1 MKEILV
7 LAEHR
12 QGQWRD
18 ITFEML
24 SKGRQLAESFGSEV
38 HAVVLGKGVANS
50 TEALRPMAHRVLLV
64 EDERL
69 EVFNSET
76 YQTVLAQLITERKPL
91 LTLIG
96 HSTLGMDLAPNL
108 AIQLKMPLATDCIGV
123 DGKEGSF
130 VLTRQIY
137 GGKINSTVLF
147 NKPGPYL
154 VTLRAGAFPVIQR
167 DSLQGD
173 IIPLPTRLTDG
184 NLAKRFLGY
193 VEAAV
198 GDVDITQADI
208 LVSVGRGIKGPENL
222 PVVKEFVAAIGG
234 TLSCSRP
241 VVDKKW
247 LPKSCQVGTSGKTV
261 KPKVYIAVGISGAF
275 QHIAGMKGA
284 GTVIAINKD
293 PKAPIFGVA
302 HYGIVGDLFK
312 IIPALKDKA
321 KELKQR

>member
-24 SKGRQLAESFGSEV
+24 SKGRQLAESSGSEV
-38 HAVVLGKGVANS
+38 HAVVLGKGVANLS
-50 TEALRPMAHRVLLV
+50 EALRPMAHRVLLV

-69 EVFNSET
+69 GVFNSET

-108 AIQLKMPLATDCIGV
+108 AVQLKMPLATDCIGI
-123 DGKEGSF
+123 DEKDGSF

-154 VTLRAGAFPVIQR
+154 VTLRAGTFPVIQR

-173 IIPLPTRLTDG
+173 IIPLASPLTEE
-184 NLAKRFLGY
+184 NLPKRFLAY
-193 VEAAV
+193 VEAAL

-222 PVVKEFVAAIGG
+222 PVVKEFAEAIGG

-247 LPKSCQVGTSGKTV
+247 LPKGCQVGTSGKTV
-261 KPKVYIAVGISGAF
+261 KPKIYIAVGISGAF

-312 IIPALKDKA
+312 IIPVLKEKA
-321 KELKQR
+321 KELRQR

>member
-1 MKEILV
+1 MKEIFV

-24 SKGRQLAESFGSEV
+24 SKARQLAESFGSEV
-38 HAVVLGKGVANS
+38 HAVVLGKEVANS
-50 TEALRPMAHRVLLV
+50 TEALRPMAHRVFLV

-108 AIQLKMPLATDCIGV
+108 AVQLKMPLATDCIGIE
-123 DGKEGSF
+123 GKDGSF

-154 VTLRAGAFPVIQR
+154 VTLRAGTFPVLQR

-173 IIPLPTRLTDG
+173 IISLPSPLTDG
-184 NLAKRFLGY
+184 NFAKRFLGY
-193 VEAAV
+193 LEAAL

-222 PVVKEFVAAIGG
+222 PLVKEFAEAIGG

-247 LPKSCQVGTSGKTV
+247 LPKGRQVGTSGKTV

-312 IIPALKDKA
+312 IIPALKDKV
-321 KELKQR
+321 KELKKS

>member
-7 LAEHR
+7 VAEHR

-38 HAVVLGKGVANS
+38 HAVVLGKGVANL
-50 TEALRPMAHRVLLV
+50 TEALNSMAHRVLLV

-76 YQTVLAQLITERKPL
+76 YQTVLAHLITERKPL

-108 AIQLKMPLATDCIGV
+108 AVQLKMPLATDCIGI

-137 GGKINSTVLF
+137 GGKIISTVLF

-173 IIPLPTRLTDG
+173 IIPLPSRLTDG